1 MKHSFPFLKAI
12 KFYNLIPLFFFGL
25 ILFFIKGY
33 CIKGLEVL
41 AQRNGLNKYIK
52 AVPPTVYI
60 ILAVIWLTV
69 FISVVRSKRYLHL
82 TGRNYSYDAAHY
94 RPMTY
99 NQLVDYF
106 KDADPHR
113 LDTSA
118 FPQIKWQ
125 DANGLIF
132 GRQDKKLIYIPSNSE
147 VNIAVFGPPGQ
158 GKTSGIA
165 IINAMQF
172 EGSVLAIDIKGDIYN
187 YCKGKRDIVRFCPDA
202 PDAIEN
208 SWHFNPLE
216 GINDMSITDRK
227 LYIEAMSMVLVP
239 IQPNAK
245 DTYFEDTARIYFQ
258 GIAHLLLYN
267 NPDTSF
273 PDIIHAILTGNCF
286 TCVKEALRSE
296 CIEAKELLS
305 PFYGN
310 NEKNISGAYST
321 LCTAIKIFS
330 NPILDEL
337 LTDNGKCI
345 SIEALESGKD
355 VYLQIS
361 QEHMESYAPLFT
373 LITQSFSTAFTK
385 RPDSSTGVKNR
396 PILML
401 LDEFPAL
408 TYSFQMISSNLS
420 TLRSKSIICML
431 IQQNLAQL
439 KTRYGKEG
447 TEAIIGNC
455 HCQLILGSND
465 INSSKMFSDTIGMH
479 KVLHSSC
486 SESQSAQGSN
496 STSIQQARE
505 PVFYP
510 EDFGDLGSDLVIY
523 YKGKYCRCQK
533 LNCYTDK

>member
-1 MKHSFPFLKAI
+1 MKHSFSFLKTI
-12 KFYNLIPLFFFGL
+12 KFYNIIPLLFFGL
-25 ILFFIKGY
+25 ILFFIKDY
-33 CIKGLEVL
+33 CVKELEILAQNNGLE
-41 AQRNGLNKYIK
+41 NYIK
-52 AVPPTVYI
+52 AVPSIVYI
-60 ILAVIWLTV
+60 TFAAIWLTI
-69 FISVVRSKRYLHL
+69 FISVIRSKRYLSL
-82 TGRNYSYDAAHY
+82 TGRKYSYDKLHY

-99 NQLVDYF
+99 SQLVDYF
-106 KDADPHR
+106 KDADPHK
-113 LDTSA
+113 LDTSG

-125 DANGLIF
+125 DAKGLIF
-132 GRQDKKLIYIPSNSE
+132 GRLGKQLIYIPSNSE
-147 VNIAVFGPPGQ
+147 VNVAVFGPPGQ
-158 GKTSGIA
+158 GKTSGIG
-165 IINAMQF
+165 IINAMQY

-208 SWHFNPLE
+208 SWHFNPLA
-216 GINDMSITDRK
+216 GVNDMSITDRK
-227 LYIEAMSMVLVP
+227 LYIEAMSMVLIP
-239 IQPNAK
+239 IQPDAK
-245 DTYFEDTARIYFQ
+245 ETYFEDTARIYFQ
-258 GIAHLLLYN
+258 GITHLMLHK
-267 NPDTSF
+267 NPKTSF
-273 PDIIHAILTGNCF
+273 PDIIHEILTGSCF
-286 TCVKEALRSE
+286 ASVKEAIKSD
-296 CIEAKELLS
+296 CVEAKELLS
-305 PFYGN
+305 SLYGN
-310 NEKNISGAYST
+310 NEKNISGAYNT
-321 LCTAIKIFS
+321 LCTSIKIFS

-337 LTDNGKCI
+337 LTDNGKCV

-373 LITQSFSTAFTK
+373 LIIQSFSTAFTK

-408 TYSFQMISSNLS
+408 TYSFKLISSNLS

-465 INSSKMFSDTIGMH
+465 INSGKMFSDTIGMH
-479 KVLHSSC
+479 KVLHLSC
-486 SESQSAQGSN
+486 SESQSANGSN
-496 STSIQQARE
+496 SSSIQQARE

-510 EDFGDLGSDLVIY
+510 EDFGDLGRDLIIY
-523 YKGKYCRCQK
+523 YKGKYLRCQK
-533 LNCYTDK
+533 LNCYIDK

>member
-1 MKHSFPFLKAI
+1 MKQTSSFFRSI
-12 KFYNLIPLFFFGL
+12 RFYNIIPLLFFGL
-25 ILFFIKGY
+25 ILFFIKDY
-33 CIKGLEVL
+33 CIKGLEAL
-41 AQRNGLNKYIK
+41 AKHNGLVEYIK
-52 AVPPTVYI
+52 VIQPTVYI
-60 ILAVIWLTV
+60 IFAAIWLTV
-69 FISVVRSKRYLHL
+69 FLSVIRSKRYLSL
-82 TGRNYSYDAAHY
+82 TGRKYSYDSVHY

-106 KDADPHR
+106 KDADPHK
-113 LDTSA
+113 LDTSS
-118 FPQIKWQ
+118 FPQMRWQ
-125 DANGLIF
+125 DAKGLIF
-132 GRQDKKLIYIPSNSE
+132 GKLGKQLIYIPSNSE

-165 IINAMQF
+165 ITNALQF

-187 YCKGKRDIVRFCPDA
+187 YCKGKRDIVRFCPDSI
-202 PDAIEN
+202 DAIEN
-208 SWHFNPLE
+208 SWHFNPLA
-216 GINDMSITDRK
+216 GINDMSITDKK

-239 IQPNAK
+239 IQPDAR

-258 GIAHLLLYN
+258 GIAHLLLYK
-267 NPDTSF
+267 NPSTSF
-273 PDIIHAILTGNCF
+273 PDIIHAVLTGNCF
-286 TCVKEALRSE
+286 NCVKEAMKSDCL
-296 CIEAKELLS
+296 EAKELLS
-305 PFYGN
+305 PLYGN
-310 NEKNISGAYST
+310 NERNISGAYST

-345 SIEALESGKD
+345 SIEALENGKD

-361 QEHMESYAPLFT
+361 QEHLESYAPLFT

-533 LNCYTDK
+533 LNCYIDK

>member
-1 MKHSFPFLKAI
+1 MKQTSSFFRSI
-12 KFYNLIPLFFFGL
+12 RFYNIIPLLFFGL
-25 ILFFIKGY
+25 ILFFIKDY
-33 CIKGLEVL
+33 CIKGLEAL
-41 AQRNGLNKYIK
+41 AQHNGLVEYIK
-52 AVPPTVYI
+52 VIPPTVYI
-60 ILAVIWLTV
+60 IFAAIWLTV
-69 FISVVRSKRYLHL
+69 FLSVIRSKRYLSL
-82 TGRNYSYDAAHY
+82 TGRNYGSDSSRY

-106 KDADPHR
+106 KDADPHK
-113 LDTSA
+113 LDTSS
-118 FPQIKWQ
+118 FPQMRWQ
-125 DANGLIF
+125 DAKGLIF
-132 GRQDKKLIYIPSNSE
+132 GRLGKQLIYIPSNSE

-165 IINAMQF
+165 ITNALQF

-187 YCKGKRDIVRFCPDA
+187 YCKGKRDIVRFCPDSI
-202 PDAIEN
+202 DAIEN
-208 SWHFNPLE
+208 SWHFNPLA
-216 GINDMSITDRK
+216 GINDMSITDKK

-239 IQPNAK
+239 IQPDAR

-258 GIAHLLLYN
+258 GIAHLLLYK
-267 NPDTSF
+267 NPSTSF
-273 PDIIHAILTGNCF
+273 PDIIHAVLTGNCF
-286 TCVKEALRSE
+286 NCVKEAMKSDCL
-296 CIEAKELLS
+296 EAKELLC
-305 PFYGN
+305 PLYGN
-310 NEKNISGAYST
+310 NERNISGAYST

-330 NPILDEL
+330 NPVLDEL

-361 QEHMESYAPLFT
+361 QEHLESYAPLFT
-373 LITQSFSTAFTK
+373 LIIQSFSADFTK
-385 RPDSSTGVKNR
+385 RPDSSTGIKNR

-408 TYSFQMISSNLS
+408 TYSFKQISSNLS

-439 KTRYGKEG
+439 KTRYGREG

-479 KVLHSSC
+479 KVLHLSC
-486 SESQSAQGSN
+486 SDSQSAQSSN

-533 LNCYTDK
+533 LNCYIDK